1 MHSKQ
6 ALEQFPS
13 EMEENYNLRTAYIIQ
28 PTHFSFQTYVTYV
41 KMYGKAGESTEML
54 LEYYYIGGETI
65 NRSYPIFDGLGWFQ
79 NDAKNALSD
88 CLKSG
93 LSETI

>member
-1 MHSKQ
+1 
-6 ALEQFPS
+6 
-13 EMEENYNLRTAYIIQ
+13 
-28 PTHFSFQTYVTYV
+28 
-41 KMYGKAGESTEML
+41 MYGKAGESTEML

-79 NDAKNALSD
+79 NDATLSD
-88 CLKSG
+88 WLGSS